1 MPEPAKRRQL
11 SRPVVPTPE
20 PAPLAATTASQQEQR
35 RSSRR
40 AMPLRSWW
48 QIGHPA
54 ATRDGASVA
63 AAYRAIYG
71 NNPPKK
77 QNCNVY
83 LAPELDAVAEYRSSE
98 KWYRNN
104 L

>member
-1 MPEPAKRRQL
+1 
-11 SRPVVPTPE
+11 
-20 PAPLAATTASQQEQR
+20 
-35 RSSRR
+35 
-40 AMPLRSWW
+40 MPLRAWW
-48 QIGHPA
+48 QLGHP
-54 ATRDGASVA
+54 TGGMDGATVA

>member
-1 MPEPAKRRQL
+1 
-11 SRPVVPTPE
+11 
-20 PAPLAATTASQQEQR
+20 
-35 RSSRR
+35 
-40 AMPLRSWW
+40 MPLRSWW

-83 LAPELDAVAEYRSSE
+83 LAPELDAVAEYTSSE
-98 KWYRNN
+98 KWNQNN